1 MSDNQSLSN
10 LKTVMNKLEKTAMQ
24 NVKQLQ
30 KNEGIIP
37 NGDHLKSLMQ
47 KEAEVFEKEIGRSM
61 TYAEMREM
69 FG

>member
-10 LKTVMNKLEKTAMQ
+10 LKTVMNKLEKDAMQ

-37 NGDHLKSLMQ
+37 NGDNLKSLMQ